1 MTFTI
6 SASMVFGAIAII
18 GVAIMLI
25 AAIFVS
31 TDGDPGSAA
40 YQDSV
45 FKLVRWIIVG
55 LSIFMVGMMG
65 LCYFQKIERDKKQI
79 ERDKKQSVA
88 YNRFIRETGADS
100 GNAVYYNGQA
110 VSGASLII
118 NKDNLDDYLIE
129 YDKTN
134 KVVKIMSRK

>member
-6 SASMVFGAIAII
+6 SASMIFGAIAVI

-25 AAIFVS
+25 AAIFIPM
-31 TDGDPGSAA
+31 DGDPDSAA

-45 FKLVRWIIVG
+45 FKIIRWIIVG
-55 LSIFMVGMMG
+55 LSIFMVGIMV
-65 LCYFQKIERDKKQI
+65 LCYFQKVEY
-79 ERDKKQSVA
+79 DKKQSVA

-110 VSGASLII
+110 VSGASLIV
-118 NKDNLDDYLIE
+118 NKDNLDNYLIE

>member
-1 MTFTI
+1 MI
-6 SASMVFGAIAII
+6 FGAIAVI

-31 TDGDPGSAA
+31 TDGDHTSAA

-45 FKLVRWIIVG
+45 SKLMRGIIVG
-55 LSIFMVGMMG
+55 FSISIAGMMG
-65 LCYFQKIERDKKQI
+65 LCYFQKT

-100 GNAVYYNGQA
+100 GNTVYYNGQA

-118 NKDNLDDYLIE
+118 NKDNLDDYFIE

-134 KVVKIMSRK
+134 KVVRIMSRK

>member
-1 MTFTI
+1 MIFTS
-6 SASMVFGAIAII
+6 SASMIFGAIAVI

-25 AAIFVS
+25 AAIFIPIP
-31 TDGDPGSAA
+31 TDGDHGSAA
-40 YQDSV
+40 YQDSL
-45 FKLVRWIIVG
+45 FKIIRWIIVG
-55 LSIFMVGMMG
+55 LSIFMVGIMG
-65 LCYFQKIERDKKQI
+65 LCYFQEI
-79 ERDKKQSVA
+79 ERDKKQSAA
-88 YNRFIRETGADS
+88 YNRFVRETGADS